1 MTYASLAANRE
12 RQRLP
17 RPGEISA
24 AALVRIGS
32 TLAPWPPAASACR
45 LDEELI
51 RRARQQDIAAPEKSD
66 AQVVED
72 ALAVYLG
79 MKALDDARAQGTL
92 APEEADRLA
101 VEEVRAVRQARRR
114 RPA

>member
-1 MTYASLAANRE
+1 MATRRIN
-12 RQRLP
+12 LP
-17 RPGEISA
+17 
-24 AALVRIGS
+24 
-32 TLAPWPPAASACR
+32 

-79 MKALDDARAQGTL
+79 MSALDEARAQGTL
-92 APEEADRLA
+92 SPDAANRLA
-101 VEEVRAVRQARRR
+101 VEEVRAVRRARRHR
-114 RPA
+114 AT

>member
-1 MTYASLAANRE
+1 MATRRISL
-12 RQRLP
+12 P
-17 RPGEISA
+17 
-24 AALVRIGS
+24 
-32 TLAPWPPAASACR
+32 
-45 LDEELI
+45 LDEELT
-51 RRARQQDIAAPEKSD
+51 RRARQQDVVAPEKSD

-92 APEEADRLA
+92 APEEAGRVA
-101 VEEVRAVRQARRR
+101 VEELRAVRQARRR

>member
-1 MTYASLAANRE
+1 MHRVNTIATALLQRYASRMATRRIN
-12 RQRLP
+12 LP
-17 RPGEISA
+17 
-24 AALVRIGS
+24 
-32 TLAPWPPAASACR
+32 

-51 RRARQQDIAAPEKSD
+51 RRARQQDVAAPEKSD
-66 AQVVED
+66 AKVVED

-92 APEEADRLA
+92 APDEADRLA

>member
-1 MTYASLAANRE
+1 MVPRRVN
-12 RQRLP
+12 LP
-17 RPGEISA
+17 
-24 AALVRIGS
+24 
-32 TLAPWPPAASACR
+32 

-79 MKALDDARAQGTL
+79 MKALDDARAQGTPR
-92 APEEADRLA
+92 AGRGRPPRRRD
-101 VEEVRAVRQARRR
+101 VRAVRQARRR
-114 RPA
+114 RRA

>member
-1 MTYASLAANRE
+1 MATRRIN
-12 RQRLP
+12 LP
-17 RPGEISA
+17 
-24 AALVRIGS
+24 
-32 TLAPWPPAASACR
+32 

-51 RRARQQDIAAPEKSD
+51 RRARQQDIAAPDKSD

-79 MKALDDARAQGTL
+79 MKALDDARAEGTL
-92 APEEADRLA
+92 APDEADRLA
-101 VEEVRAVRQARRR
+101 VEEVRAYRQARRR